1 MSRFLMC
8 WCLNSN
14 LTFLSKESKNV
25 GVETE
30 IQDQVA
36 AGNEVAS
43 CPSPAEELNTQEKIL
58 A

>member
-1 MSRFLMC
+1 MC